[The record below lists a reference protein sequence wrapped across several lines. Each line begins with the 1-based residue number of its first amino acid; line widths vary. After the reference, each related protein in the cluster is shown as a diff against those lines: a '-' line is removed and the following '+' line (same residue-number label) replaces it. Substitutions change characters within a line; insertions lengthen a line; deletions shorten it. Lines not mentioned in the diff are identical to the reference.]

1 MKFWVVDI
9 DYLRDNYG
17 DVTTAIDYLRD
28 NYGDVTT
35 AVVTSPVYRGDQY
48 NCD

>member
-17 DVTTAIDYLRD
+17 DVTTA
-28 NYGDVTT
+28 TT